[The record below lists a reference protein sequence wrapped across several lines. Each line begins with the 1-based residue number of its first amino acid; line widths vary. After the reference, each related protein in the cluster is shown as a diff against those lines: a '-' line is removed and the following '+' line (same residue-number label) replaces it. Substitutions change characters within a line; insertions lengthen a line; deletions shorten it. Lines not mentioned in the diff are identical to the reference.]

1 MKQLPCIKQYVIGQ
15 RLKTT
20 ITMTNNLTDML
31 SDDSFYLDPTRLDR
45 LAIIEMV

>member
-1 MKQLPCIKQYVIGQ
+1 
-15 RLKTT
+15 LKTT
-20 ITMTNNLTDML
+20 IPMTNNLTDML